1 MKVAR
6 ENPARVTEQL
16 TESSTSG
23 RTAAPANPANERT
36 AAAEASSTIGR
47 KAASETWS
55 SGRTAASAVAGGTT
69 RTVAEPQGRQMRR
82 AVAADETGQS
92 WETSQGTVSRISNKF
107 SLIAERKTCCL
118 VHIF

>member
-6 ENPARVTEQL
+6 ENPVRVTEQL

-36 AAAEASSTIGR
+36 AAEEASSTNGR
-47 KAASETWS
+47 KAASETSS
-55 SGRTAASAVAGGTT
+55 SGRTAASAVAEGTT
-69 RTVAEPQGRQMRR
+69 SRTVAEPQGRQMRR
-82 AVAADETGQS
+82 AVAADETDQS

-107 SLIAERKTCCL
+107 SLYPR
-118 VHIF
+118 F